1 MPQSIINGVP
11 QNFGVP
17 PSVNK
22 KGAVITDDGLVRTV
36 AYEFTYDDLP
46 TNSSTD
52 VGVHIFPAY
61 SQIVEAFILV
71 ETAFTG
77 GTSYDIGLVQTDGTA
92 IDTDGIF
99 AALPIASINAKGEMH
114 RALLR
119 DSDGTG
125 SLTDNYTGALLNYAG
140 AVGASTPANLKVTAT
155 GSFTAGKAHL
165 YVRYIAPP
173 FA

>member
-11 QNFGVP
+11 QNFGVLS
-17 PSVNK
+17 SVNK
-22 KGAVITDDGLVRTV
+22 KGAVLANDGLVRTV

-52 VGVHIFPAY
+52 VGVHVFPAY

-71 ETAFTG
+71 ETAFAG

-99 AALPIASINAKGEMH
+99 AALPLANINAKGKMH
-114 RALLR
+114 RALIR
-119 DSDGTG
+119 DSDGSG
-125 SLTDNYTGALLNYAG
+125 SLTDNFSGTLMNYSGVTG
-140 AVGASTPANLKVTAT
+140 VSTPANLKVTAT
-155 GSFTAGKAHL
+155 GTFTAGKAHL

>member
-22 KGAVITDDGLVRTV
+22 KGAVLADDGLVRTV

-52 VGVHIFPAY
+52 VGVHVFPAY
-61 SQIVEAFILV
+61 SQIVEAFIIV

>member
-52 VGVHIFPAY
+52 VGAHIFPAY

>member
-1 MPQSIINGVP
+1 MPQPIINGVP

-22 KGAVITDDGLVRTV
+22 KGAVLANDGLVRTV
-36 AYEFTYDDLP
+36 AYKFTYDDLP

-52 VGVHIFPAY
+52 VGVHVFPAY

-71 ETAFTG
+71 ETAFAG

-99 AALPIASINAKGEMH
+99 AALPLANINAKGKMH
-114 RALLR
+114 RALIR
-119 DSDGTG
+119 DSDGSG
-125 SLTDNYTGALLNYAG
+125 SLTDNFSGTLMNYSGVTG
-140 AVGASTPANLKVTAT
+140 VSTPANLKVTAT
-155 GSFTAGKAHL
+155 GTFTAGKAHL